1 MPLRLVVALLALTVL
16 APPAAQ
22 AGKRISK
29 QPHCADQTIAYS
41 KKNAARYRAAVLC
54 LMSFVRDNQ
63 GMNKL
68 KQNGSLQKAG
78 QKWADVLGQTGEA
91 THGKSVAEIPKRI
104 AKAGYKAQAVNEGLG
119 LGAPTDSPYA
129 LVDNMMTGYA
139 CTEILDP
146 RFRDAGVGV
155 NLGKLKGFGRG
166 IHVVVE
172 FGLKVGAKQPSHKTG
187 PAKTCSHALPVLKVK
202 TSPAAPLT
210 FVPPKVNAD
219 SIVIAIGCSA
229 KTACTF
235 DATVKLA
242 HQGATS
248 TQHVDALKPNGYK
261 EVTFP
266 FDPAAIK
273 AERQNKH
280 PGIDLIIHSTAPY
293 DFTDT
298 YPAGV

>member
-1 MPLRLVVALLALTVL
+1 MRLRLVVALLALTVL
-16 APPAAQ
+16 APAAQ

-29 QPHCADQTIAYS
+29 RPDCADQTIAYS

-54 LMSFVRDNQ
+54 LMSFVRVNQ
-63 GMNKL
+63 GLNEL
-68 KQNGSLQKAG
+68 SESGDLQQAG
-78 QKWADVLGQTGEA
+78 QGWANHLGKTGGT
-91 THGKSVAEIPKRI
+91 THGKTVAEIPKRI
-104 AKAGYKAQAVNEGLG
+104 AKAGYKAQALNEGLG
-119 LGAPTDSPYA
+119 LGAPSDSPYA
-129 LVDNMMTGYA
+129 LVDNMMTDYA

-172 FGLKVGAKQPSHKTG
+172 FGLKQGAKQPSHKTG
-187 PAKTCSHALPVLKVK
+187 PAKSCGHALPELTVK
-202 TSPAAPLT
+202 TSPATPLP
-210 FVPPKVNAD
+210 VSPKVTAD
-219 SIVIAIGCSA
+219 SVVIAIGCSA

-242 HQGATS
+242 HEGATS
-248 TQHVDALKPNGYK
+248 TQHVDGLEPNASK

-266 FDPAAIK
+266 FDSAALK
-273 AERQNKH
+273 AEKQNAH
-280 PGIDLIIHSTAPY
+280 PGIDLKIHSTAPY

-298 YPAGV
+298 FSVGI